1 MLPIKCNISELLM
14 NTTTAQIEQ
23 QLADAGIFGPG
34 SEELALYESRLTRYF
49 EREYQRLEAE
59 PVSLDDLGI
68 STAEGPIMEET
79 EALMDSHYD
88 EKPEFFASFLD
99 KKYQAYSMAWYGHT
113 PTAIRNSTA
122 SLEHAQQAKFALIA
136 ERAEIKGDERIFN
149 IGCGFGSLETYLL
162 EHYPNL
168 EITGITPSKVQ
179 VAYLRQ
185 RMQDPADPLGSGRF
199 RLIEGVFDKAP
210 LNLLGNDYGLVISV
224 AVFEQVLNM
233 HAVLERIAKILPK
246 NGRTFHHYITSK
258 HAIPQFL
265 DPTKTKI
272 GLYFPGGRVWPH
284 NEFARHTEHFDLAG
298 HWFVNGLN
306 YWRTLDEWH
315 RRFWDNLPGLY
326 GPVFDTDAIAHWN
339 NYFSLCKAVFA
350 PQDGNFYGN
359 SHYLFKLRG

>member
-1 MLPIKCNISELLM
+1 M
-14 NTTTAQIEQ
+14 NTSTAQIEQ
-23 QLADAGIFGPG
+23 KLANAGIFGPG
-34 SEELALYESRLTRYF
+34 SKELALYESRLTRYF

-59 PVSLDDLGI
+59 PVSLDELGI

-99 KKYQAYSMAWYGHT
+99 KHYQAYSMAYYGDT
-113 PTAIRNSTA
+113 PDAIRNSTA
-122 SLEHAQQAKFALIA
+122 SLEQAQQAKFALIA
-136 ERAEIKGDERIFN
+136 ERAQIKGHERIFN

-162 EHYPNL
+162 EQYPDL

-185 RMQDPADPLGSGRF
+185 RMQDPADPLGSERF
-199 RLIEGVFDKAP
+199 KLIEGVFDKAS
-210 LNLLGNDYGLVISV
+210 LSSLGSDYELVISV

-233 HAVLERIAKILPK
+233 HAVLERISNLLSK

-258 HAIPQFL
+258 HVIPQFL
-265 DPTKTKI
+265 DPKKTRI
-272 GLYFPGGRVWPH
+272 GLYFPGGRAWPH
-284 NEFARHTEHFDLAG
+284 DEFARHTEHFNLNG

-315 RRFWDNLPGLY
+315 RRFWKNLPGLY
-326 GPVFDTDAIAHWN
+326 STVFDTDAIAHWN

-359 SHYLFKLRG
+359 SHYLFKLRS